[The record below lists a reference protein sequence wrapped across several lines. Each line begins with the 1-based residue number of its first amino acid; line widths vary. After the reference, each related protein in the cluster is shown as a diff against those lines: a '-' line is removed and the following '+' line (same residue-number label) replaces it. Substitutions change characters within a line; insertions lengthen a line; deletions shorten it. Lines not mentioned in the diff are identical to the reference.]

1 MAKKIFCLEWF
12 GRLPSNN
19 ITQTLVESKMPIL
32 GHQTK
37 VEGIS
42 QTAELHCKGEVQAEE
57 ASGFKQSGDEETR

>member
-1 MAKKIFCLEWF
+1 
-12 GRLPSNN
+12 
-19 ITQTLVESKMPIL
+19 MPIL